1 MFTHCSKIKK
11 ADDILY
17 PMGLWTVYN
26 RETVH
31 VSLPFLFGVLKGL
44 FIVLVENRAAK
55 LYWIGLIMMLF
66 FSHLASA
73 SQQPNLRQR
82 VENLLL
88 ESVEIY
94 GSQNSTPSRVQ
105 NKVLVSEV
113 YAQNGYQLIWFGT
126 NDTENRLRELLH
138 EIRQSELHGFS
149 PEYYH
154 ASILESR
161 DANTALLD
169 VLATDAFISQT
180 LHRLNGLV
188 SPANADEQWFL
199 KQREAAPVASLNQAL
214 ANGISSTLEAMW
226 PTHHE
231 YQLLLDKKRS
241 LLSAVSTVT
250 TQIPAGP
257 TLKLNST
264 SERVILLKSRLFGPG
279 TYSEL
284 FDRDL
289 LDAVKQFQMSAGL
302 EPDGIVGS
310 STLEALNATT
320 FSWLEKI
327 DANLE
332 RWRWLP
338 HQSWSTYLR
347 VNIASFQLRG
357 FSEGEE
363 TLDMPVIVGTPVRQT
378 PVFTE
383 SMKYM
388 VFNPYWT
395 VPFSIATKDK
405 LIKLKADPSVLAQQ
419 GYEAQPAGVDGF
431 SPVDVFDWKNV
442 TRGTF
447 HYTLRQK
454 PGPHNAL
461 GKVKFMLPN
470 KHAIYLH
477 DTPDHSL
484 FSKSERNFSSGCIR
498 VSNPLKLSHWV
509 LTHSGQPEAIAQA
522 EHLFQSE
529 ETTTLYL
536 KKPIP
541 VLIVYFTA
549 FADERGSIVFRRDAY
564 NRDGHIIAKLKEFN
578 RA

>member
-1 MFTHCSKIKK
+1 M
-11 ADDILY
+11 AVLQ
-17 PMGLWTVYN
+17 N
-26 RETVH
+26 RVATFSW
-31 VSLPFLFGVLKGL
+31 VSLV
-44 FIVLVENRAAK
+44 
-55 LYWIGLIMMLF
+55 IMLT
-66 FSHLASA
+66 FSHVAHASK
-73 SQQPNLRQR
+73 QPNLRQR
-82 VENLLL
+82 VENLLVDAVDKY
-88 ESVEIY
+88 SPN
-94 GSQNSTPSRVQ
+94 NSNPSRV
-105 NKVLVSEV
+105 NNRVLVSEF
-113 YAQNGYQLIWFGT
+113 YTQNDYQLIWFGT
-126 NDTENRLRELLH
+126 SEAETRLQELLH
-138 EIRQSELHGFS
+138 EIADSELHGFS

-154 ASILESR
+154 APILESR

-188 SPANADEQWFL
+188 SPANADAHWFL
-199 KQREAAPVASLNQAL
+199 QQREADPVASLNYAL
-214 ANGISSTLEAMW
+214 TNGVSATLQAMW

-264 SERVILLKSRLFGPG
+264 SERVVLLKSRLLGPG

-284 FDRDL
+284 FDKDL

-320 FSWLEKI
+320 FSWLERI

-357 FSEGEE
+357 FSDGEQ
-363 TLDMPVIVGTPVRQT
+363 TLDMPVIVGTPIRQT

-405 LIKLKADPSVLAQQ
+405 LAKLKTDPSVLVKQ
-419 GYEAQPAGVDGF
+419 GYEAQPAGVSGF
-431 SPVDVFDWKNV
+431 KPVDEFDWQNV

-454 PGPHNAL
+454 PGPYNAL

-484 FSKSERNFSSGCIR
+484 FSKQERNFSSGCIR
-498 VSNPLKLSHWV
+498 VSNPLALTQWV
-509 LTHSGQPEAIAQA
+509 LNHSGQAEAIAQA
-522 EHLFQSE
+522 EQLLQSE
-529 ETTTLYL
+529 ETSTLYL

-549 FADERGSIVFRRDAY
+549 FANGEGTIVFRRDAY
-564 NRDGHIIAKLKEFN
+564 NRDSYIIEKLKEYKS
-578 RA
+578 A